1 MSDLLDLLGA
11 VGIGALAGLV
21 VTAVLLH
28 RSAAARARDRF
39 EAWRADEHAGI
50 RRSTLASARGGIKAE
65 VSRGLGHAVGA
76 LPFEAADVRFLG
88 DPVTFV
94 VFDGHTE
101 VKDRSSYSLRGI
113 SFVTVGDAFTDPDG
127 TGLLIAECVAGGRVE
142 WLTVRL
148 P

>member
-1 MSDLLDLLGA
+1 MSDLLRLLGT
-11 VGIGALAGLV
+11 VGIGVLAGVV

-39 EAWRADEHAGI
+39 GAWRADEHAGI
-50 RRSTLASARGGIKAE
+50 RRNTLAAARGGIKEE
-65 VSRGLGHAVGA
+65 VSRGLGHAAGT

-94 VFDGHTE
+94 VFDGHTA
-101 VKDRSSYSLRGI
+101 VKDRSSSSLRGI
-113 SFVTVGDAFTDPDG
+113 SFVSMGDAFTDPDG
-127 TGLLIAECVAGGRVE
+127 TGLLIAECVAGGRLE